1 MIVYNDK
8 FYQEY
13 IDFILNDRDE
23 LSDEEYGKKHDI
35 LFNAY
40 LDYISDIRDIILDY
54 FLKIP
59 KYYNNKDLENMELL
73 GYLKLGANKC
83 VEFEKLFKEGGMLNS
98 SNSSDLIEDMIKLT
112 KRIIETLKILINT
125 YNKVY
130 SALGSIQ

>member
-13 IDFILNDRDE
+13 IDFILNDGGE
-23 LSDEEYGKKHDI
+23 LSDEEYGKKYDI

-98 SNSSDLIEDMIKLT
+98 SNSSDLRGDMIKLT
-112 KRIIETLKILINT
+112 NRIIETLKILINT
-125 YNKVY
+125 YNKLY